1 MLALYDLALSGNCH
15 KVRLMLGLLKLP
27 YTTHALNMSAGEHR
41 RPQYLAMNPLAQ
53 APVLDDDGFA
63 LRDSQAILVYLAKRY
78 GGAAWWPEDAGQLG
92 EIMAWLSTAANEI
105 ANGPNLL
112 RLNRKFGRVIDVDR
126 ASLLTANTLRVIDAH
141 LENRQWMAG
150 RSVSI
155 ADIALYPYIALSP
168 EGGVDLAAYPNILR
182 WIGAIRDLPGYVDMP
197 GMTAP
202 TP

>member
-1 MLALYDLALSGNCH
+1 MLTLYNLALSGNCH

-27 YTTHALNMSAGEHR
+27 YTTNALNMSAGEHR
-41 RPQYLAMNPLAQ
+41 SPEYLAMNPFAQ

-105 ANGPNLL
+105 AHGPNLL

-126 ASLLTANTLRVIDAH
+126 ASLLTANTLKVIDAH
-141 LENRQWMAG
+141 LENRQWMVG

-155 ADIALYPYIALSP
+155 ADLALYPYIALSP
-168 EGGVDLAAYPNILR
+168 EGGVDLATFPNILR

-197 GMTAP
+197 GMIAP